1 MLGNLRGRVLVAMK
15 LGPIPAVVCSTLGG
29 DLMQSIKAFLD
40 NPARKLCTIGAD
52 KTVWDALALMATH
65 NIGAMPV
72 VDQGKLVGIFS
83 ERDYARRVELKGL
96 QTRTT
101 LIASVMTQGSIT
113 IGPEQTMEQCMAI
126 MTEKRIRH
134 LPVVAADQLIGMV
147 SIGDVVFAMM
157 AEQKQLIEQLQHY
170 ITS

>member
-1 MLGNLRGRVLVAMK
+1 
-15 LGPIPAVVCSTLGG
+15 
-29 DLMQSIKAFLD
+29 MQSIKAFLD
-40 NPARKLCTIGAD
+40 NPARKLCTIGSD

>member
-1 MLGNLRGRVLVAMK
+1 
-15 LGPIPAVVCSTLGG
+15 
-29 DLMQSIKAFLD
+29 
-40 NPARKLCTIGAD
+40 
-52 KTVWDALALMATH
+52 
-65 NIGAMPV
+65 
-72 VDQGKLVGIFS
+72 
-83 ERDYARRVELKGL
+83 VELQGL

-101 LIASVMTQGSIT
+101 LISSVMTKGSIT
-113 IGPEQTMEQCMAI
+113 IGPEQTMQQCMAI

-134 LPVVAADQLIGMV
+134 LPVVAADQVIGMV